1 MQMTPRELARDLLS
15 QTQLREPAHETSGLE
30 PAITTAIAM
39 AAQNGPG
46 AQVVIC
52 SNEIAVNKAQK
63 EFARAKGVKL
73 KYLLSR
79 NVKELLDLFTQIL

>member
-39 AAQNGPG
+39 AAQNGAG

-63 EFARAKGVKL
+63 ELARAKGVKL